1 MEKDIDLINAY
12 LNNSLSKTE
21 RLAFENRLKTDSEFK
36 NIYDEHLAF
45 LKGLE
50 RIELKAEIT
59 AARKL
64 MRLQKGLK
72 FGFGVILTLVLV
84 VSIWFL
90 VFNKKEAKDELRK
103 ALNFETEMVQSFEAS
118 SKDSLI
124 TVVGKKGTEI
134 TFNTED
140 LEFQSGKKLVD
151 ENLKIELI
159 ELTNQQE
166 LLLANAQTISN
177 DDWLI
182 SGGAFHIDIK
192 AKNESL
198 KLKTNK
204 TISVRFP
211 KNTKEGDMQIFYG
224 DRNEKGYL
232 NWNESNIE
240 LKNEKQFVIFFKD
253 TFMLD
258 EVRTRAFGGVET
270 YKNVIKIDTLGL
282 LNKKEINERI
292 PEIDEAFS
300 DIFKLNKQKDTIY
313 LYKELLSYFDCYE
326 FKLKS
331 LNDSDRRDFEKLK
344 FRDRVLTNHNQ
355 KKLID
360 NENRKKAF
368 YEAIEI
374 SKLGWINIDQY
385 AKYDDLV
392 TITLENN
399 LSFNFNTFAEEAYNS
414 RSTLHETYLIDKE
427 NNTLLNIYSGE
438 IEIPN
443 NKSFI
448 ILSFSIVDDVF
459 YVCRKAINVSENKTI
474 KLEYKKRNKEQVESL
489 LRL

>member
-12 LNNSLSKTE
+12 LNNSLSETE

-36 NIYDEHLAF
+36 NSYAEHLVF

-50 RIELKAEIT
+50 RIELKSEIT
-59 AARKL
+59 AARKSI
-64 MRLQKGLK
+64 RLQKGLK

-90 VFNKKEAKDELRK
+90 VFHKKAAKDELRGV
-103 ALNFETEMVQSFEAS
+103 LNFETVMVQSFEAS

-124 TVVGKKGTEI
+124 TVIGKKGTEI
-134 TFNTED
+134 TFNPKH

-151 ENLKIELI
+151 ESLNIELI
-159 ELTNQQE
+159 ELINQQD

-177 DDWLI
+177 EEWLI

-192 AKNESL
+192 VKSESL
-198 KLKTNK
+198 KLIKNK

-211 KNTKEGDMQIFYG
+211 KNTKEEEMQIFYG

-282 LNKKEINERI
+282 LNKNEINERI
-292 PEIDEAFS
+292 PEIDEDFS

-313 LYKELLSYFDCYE
+313 VYKELLCYFDCYE

-392 TITLENN
+392 TVILENN
-399 LSFNFNTFAEEAYNS
+399 LNFNFNSFTDEAYS
-414 RSTLHETYLIDKE
+414 SSSWHETYLIDEE
-427 NNTLLNIYSGE
+427 NNTLLNVYSSSLK
-438 IEIPN
+438 IPN
-443 NKSFI
+443 NKNFT
-448 ILSFSIVDDVF
+448 ILSICIVDDVF

-474 KLEYKKRNKEQVESL
+474 KLEYKKRNKDQIKVL